1 VEAEG
6 LDEFLVA
13 ARDVVRVAVRVQALQ
28 VRGDGG
34 VLRRDCRP
42 VLRVG
47 FCYEGWERL
56 AYCADSVES
65 VLVKG
70 WFCAWGVF
78 VLFGWWFFGEMGT
91 DLCRVKIL
99 FHCQYWLRIVWAFHQ

>member
-1 VEAEG
+1 VVEAEG

-13 ARDVVRVAVRVQALQ
+13 AGDVVRVAVRVQALQ

-42 VLRVG
+42 VLRIG
-47 FCYEGWERL
+47 FCYECRERL

-65 VLVKG
+65 VLV
-70 WFCAWGVF
+70 WGLVF
-78 VLFGWWFFGEMGT
+78 VSG
-91 DLCRVKIL
+91 DV
-99 FHCQYWLRIVWAFHQ
+99 YAVWMVVFW

>member
-1 VEAEG
+1 VVEAEG

-13 ARDVVRVAVRVQALQ
+13 AGDVVRVAVRVQALQ

-42 VLRVG
+42 VLRIG
-47 FCYEGWERL
+47 FCYEGRERL

-65 VLVKG
+65 VLV
-70 WFCAWGVF
+70 WGLVF
-78 VLFGWWFFGEMGT
+78 VSG
-91 DLCRVKIL
+91 DV
-99 FHCQYWLRIVWAFHQ
+99 YAVWMVVFW

>member
-13 ARDVVRVAVRVQALQ
+13 AGDVVGVAVRVQALQ

-47 FCYEGWERL
+47 FCYEGRERL
-56 AYCADSVES
+56 AYCADSIES

-70 WFCAWGVF
+70 WFWAWGVYA
-78 VLFGWWFFGEMGT
+78 VWTVVFFGETGT

-99 FHCQYWLRIVWAFHQ
+99 FHC

>member
-13 ARDVVRVAVRVQALQ
+13 AGDVVRVAVRVQALQ

-47 FCYEGWERL
+47 FCYEGRERL
-56 AYCADSVES
+56 TYCADSVES
-65 VLVKG
+65 MLVKG
-70 WFCAWGVF
+70 WFWAWGVICC
-78 VLFGWWFFGEMGT
+78 LDGGFFGEMGT
-91 DLCRVKIL
+91 HLCRVKIL
-99 FHCQYWLRIVWAFHQ
+99 FHCQHCLYIVWAFHQ

>member
-1 VEAEG
+1 VVEAEG

-47 FCYEGWERL
+47 FCYGFGPGGCLCCLDGGFLVRWERTS
-56 AYCADSVES
+56 A
-65 VLVKG
+65 G
-70 WFCAWGVF
+70 
-78 VLFGWWFFGEMGT
+78 
-91 DLCRVKIL
+91 
-99 FHCQYWLRIVWAFHQ
+99 